1 MSIMERRSY
10 ERRRAQVN
18 DEDVQRWVEEEDFE
32 RYRGGEMQ
40 QMDVMLSESMEPTVL
55 YPPHG
60 SVPEERPEGV
70 FCGMLLQLNGMVTR
84 KVKNR
89 KARMIKSAV
98 QKYGVQFIGLGEV
111 GVNLKKAKVKR
122 LLALLPDLGLEAKC
136 STAHNTHEN

>member
-1 MSIMERRSY
+1 
-10 ERRRAQVN
+10 
-18 DEDVQRWVEEEDFE
+18 VEEEDFE

-60 SVPEERPEGV
+60 SVPEERPKGV
-70 FCGMLLQLNGMVTR
+70 FRGMLVQLNGMVTR

-98 QKYGVQFIGLGEV
+98 QKYGVQIIGLGEV

-122 LLALLPDLGLEAKC
+122 LLTLLPYINRATLQPLC
-136 STAHNTHEN
+136 SAS